1 MLTSL
6 HGFSDASQLAYG
18 AAVYLRRIH
27 ADNSTHCAL
36 LSAKSRVMPLKTLTI
51 PKAELQAALLLS
63 QLLTHVASLLH
74 IPLKDCYA
82 WSDSQITLHWLLKP
96 PDKLQQF
103 VSNRVKSITEVLPA
117 SHWRYIRTNDNPADL
132 TSRGL
137 PPKELLSSNLWWSG
151 PPRLKLSPD
160 SWPFQPLPGKHP
172 PAPPV
177 SCLSV
182 TCERDSQEM
191 EFLKDLT
198 NRFSSFHHLTRVV
211 AWIQRFHHNSKLR
224 KDDRQILPVLQ
235 SSEVSKAKK
244 TLIKLAQQC
253 SFVGVFS
260 LIRQGKTL
268 PQGHSLR
275 HHLLDI
281 TDEGLLTVTSRVR
294 KKTDTSQPLHLI
306 LLSSKSRLTIL
317 LLRTLHKT
325 YGHPGISALSSILG
339 YTYFIPGLRNLLKG
353 ISRSCANCQ
362 KAYSQTLSH
371 QMGLLPAKR
380 TAPAPPFVSVGIDFA
395 GPFTIRRGYTRKP
408 TLIKCYVVV
417 FVCLF
422 TKCVHLDLCS
432 SLSTEDFLATLRR
445 FIFRRGTP
453 TTIFSDNG
461 TNFQGAREHIREL
474 QKMMESPETLQ
485 AISHFA
491 TSNDI
496 SWQHIP
502 PRTPHFGGLWEA
514 AVKSMK
520 LLLRKNVAPH
530 PLRYDELYTLVTEA
544 EAILNSRP
552 LLPLQTDDI
561 TDGSY
566 LTPGHFLIGRPLRAP
581 PTPDSPQGKISLLRR
596 WNLVSRLTSDLWK
609 QWLGSYL
616 SSLAVRAKWIQPGR
630 PPQVGDVVFVKD
642 ETLATRQWPVA
653 VITEV
658 FPGDD
663 GQIRVVELRCK
674 GKTYRRATER
684 LIPLRRE
691 EADSSSHTSSTNKHR
706 LPPEYVQ
713 DTTPEQKS

>member
-1 MLTSL
+1 
-6 HGFSDASQLAYG
+6 
-18 AAVYLRRIH
+18 
-27 ADNSTHCAL
+27 
-36 LSAKSRVMPLKTLTI
+36 
-51 PKAELQAALLLS
+51 
-63 QLLTHVASLLH
+63 
-74 IPLKDCYA
+74 
-82 WSDSQITLHWLLKP
+82 
-96 PDKLQQF
+96 
-103 VSNRVKSITEVLPA
+103 
-117 SHWRYIRTNDNPADL
+117 
-132 TSRGL
+132 
-137 PPKELLSSNLWWSG
+137 
-151 PPRLKLSPD
+151 
-160 SWPFQPLPGKHP
+160 
-172 PAPPV
+172 
-177 SCLSV
+177 
-182 TCERDSQEM
+182 
-191 EFLKDLT
+191 
-198 NRFSSFHHLTRVV
+198 
-211 AWIQRFHHNSKLR
+211 
-224 KDDRQILPVLQ
+224 
-235 SSEVSKAKK
+235 
-244 TLIKLAQQC
+244 
-253 SFVGVFS
+253 
-260 LIRQGKTL
+260 
-268 PQGHSLR
+268 
-275 HHLLDI
+275 
-281 TDEGLLTVTSRVR
+281 
-294 KKTDTSQPLHLI
+294 
-306 LLSSKSRLTIL
+306 
-317 LLRTLHKT
+317 
-325 YGHPGISALSSILG
+325 
-339 YTYFIPGLRNLLKG
+339 
-353 ISRSCANCQ
+353 
-362 KAYSQTLSH
+362 
-371 QMGLLPAKR
+371 MGLLPAKR
-380 TAPAPPFVSVGIDFA
+380 TAPAPPFLSVGIDFA

-445 FIFRRGTP
+445 FISRRGTP

-581 PTPDSPQGKISLLRR
+581 PTTASPPQGKISLLRR
-596 WNLVSRLTSDLWK
+596 WNLVSRLSSDLWK

-642 ETLATRQWPVA
+642 ETLVTRQWPVA
-653 VITEV
+653 VITDV

-691 EADSSSHTSSTNKHR
+691 ADSSSHTSSTDEHR

-713 DTTPEQKS
+713 DSTPEQNT